1 MKLFFYEFK
10 KVLNKRIFLIVL
22 ALCLAVNGFL
32 LYSAQNNDEN
42 NLRLTYSDEY
52 GKMLDE
58 YSSIPIDEAKKQVDN
73 ELLAYEISGML
84 ESMAQADNEELIESY
99 TSELEEYRKN
109 NPEAYQKALNM
120 NSQGE
125 DSFWKNS
132 FLYDISQQ
140 IEYIKSYPDFIDE
153 MYDRANTQSA
163 SSIFGDEN
171 SFSYKT
177 LYKTADDYAHLKETE
192 LSLVNSDA
200 FTATVNYG
208 LTDIFVIAV
217 VLLIC
222 IYLFGYERDKGLY
235 SLIRCTKF
243 GRLKT
248 IISKLAVLFVL
259 SAVVSVLFVSSDFI
273 VNTFLYGI
281 TDLSVNVQSIS
292 EFRNCTLSV
301 TTGRFLMLFAL
312 AKIIGIL
319 IISALFAL
327 VFMCF
332 SSSAAMYL
340 TGLGA
345 VGAEYLL
352 YILIGQNSYLNLLRY
367 INVFYILDVGE
378 FFGSYLNLNIFSD
391 AVTSVPIVLSV
402 FGIVFVLCAVFSC
415 IVFCRRNQQKKTNV
429 FSRLFEKFKSRFF
442 KINGST
448 SVLKGEIFKFTVQ
461 NKMAVLLIL
470 LVLFAVV
477 SSFGTVR
484 YPYSEISDADYK
496 AYMEYLEGD
505 ITSEKE
511 NYIAQQQ
518 EYFDGLIRRLNEIAE
533 NDKLSESTKQAMS
546 KSIENILNSKGVA
559 FERVS
564 EQYSRLLELKESGVN
579 ARFIDE
585 NIYSTFVSSKTRE
598 WNDFALLSLVLL
610 IAVPCVFTVEYKNKM
625 INLIRP
631 TVNGK
636 ARLFIRKTAVLLM
649 FTLVSFAAVYLPY
662 LIRFMS
668 TYGTNSLATPIVC
681 VFENLQNSYFSVI
694 GAALTNLLCYLLMAL
709 AVTFVITAASIITRS
724 NMFTMVLSTVLIII
738 PCLAVYSA
746 DPLRI
751 GYCIVNNHIAA
762 LIIACVISIAIVVS
776 FTVISE
782 LKFTQTKMLGRKMPT
797 LKIIKKHI

>member
-1 MKLFFYEFK
+1 MKLFIYELK

-22 ALCLAVNGFL
+22 ALCLVINGFL
-32 LYSAQNNDEN
+32 LYSSQNTEEN

-58 YSSIPIDEAKKQVDN
+58 YSSMPLDDAKKQIDN
-73 ELLAYEISGML
+73 ELLAYEISGRL
-84 ESMAQADNEELIESY
+84 ESLAQADNEELIESY
-99 TSELEEYRKN
+99 TSELEEYRKS
-109 NPEAYQKALNM
+109 NPEAYKKAVEM
-120 NSQGE
+120 SESGE
-125 DSFWKNS
+125 ESFWKNS

-140 IEYIKSYPDFIDE
+140 IEYINSYPDFISE
-153 MYDRANTQSA
+153 MYDRAKAQSA
-163 SSIFGDEN
+163 SSIFGDKN
-171 SFSYKT
+171 SFSYKN
-177 LYKTADDYAHLKETE
+177 LYKTAEDYSGLKDTK
-192 LSLVNSDA
+192 LSLVNSDSL
-200 FTATVNYG
+200 TATVKYG
-208 LTDIFVIAV
+208 LTDFFVIAV

-281 TDLSVNVQSIS
+281 TDLSVNVQSIT

-301 TTGRFLMLFAL
+301 TAGQFLLLFAL
-312 AKIIGIL
+312 AKIIGIFV
-319 IISALFAL
+319 ISSLLAL
-327 VFMCF
+327 VFICF

-352 YILIGQNSYLNLLRY
+352 YSLIGQNSFLNLLKY
-367 INVFYILDVGE
+367 INIFYILDGGE
-378 FFGSYLNLNIFSD
+378 FFGSYLNLNIFSN
-391 AVTSVPIVLSV
+391 AFTSVPIVLAV
-402 FGIVFVLCAVFSC
+402 FGAVIILCTVFSC
-415 IVFCRRNQQKKTNV
+415 IVFCKRNQQKKANV
-429 FSRLFEKFKSRFF
+429 FSKLFEKVKSKFF
-442 KINGST
+442 RINGST
-448 SVLKGEIFKFTVQ
+448 SVLKGEIFKFNVQ
-461 NKMAVLLIL
+461 NKMAVVLTL

-484 YPYSEISDADYK
+484 YPYSEVSDVDYK

-511 NYIAQQQ
+511 TYISEQQ
-518 EYFDGLIRRLNEIAE
+518 EYFAGLRQRLDEIAE
-533 NDKLSESTKQAMS
+533 NSELSESTKQAMS

-598 WNDFALLSLVLL
+598 WSNFALLCLVLL
-610 IAVPCVFTVEYKNKM
+610 IAVPYVFSVEYKNGM

-631 TVNGK
+631 TRNGK
-636 ARLFIRKTAVLLM
+636 TKLFVRKISVLFM
-649 FTLVSFAAVYLPY
+649 FTLLLFIAVYLPY
-662 LIRFMS
+662 LIRFVS
-668 TYGTNSLATPIVC
+668 TYGTNSFATPIVC
-681 VFENLQNSYFSVI
+681 IFENLQSSSFSVM
-694 GAALTNLLCYLLMAL
+694 GAMIVNLLCSLLLAL
-709 AVTFVITAASIITRS
+709 AVVSIITALSIITES
-724 NMFTMVLSTVLIII
+724 NMFTMVLSIVLIII

-746 DPLRI
+746 ESVRI
-751 GYCIVNNHIAA
+751 GWCIANNCVAA
-762 LIIACVISIAIVVS
+762 LVVCILSVAIFVIMTAIS
-776 FTVISE
+776 Q
-782 LKFTQTKMLGRKMPT
+782 LKFTKSRIRRK
-797 LKIIKKHI
+797 KNADS

>member
-1 MKLFFYEFK
+1 MKLFIYELK

-22 ALCLAVNGFL
+22 ALCLVINGFL
-32 LYSAQNNDEN
+32 LYSSQNTEEN

-58 YSSIPIDEAKKQVDN
+58 YSSMPLDDAKKQIDN
-73 ELLAYEISGML
+73 ELLAYEISGRL
-84 ESMAQADNEELIESY
+84 ESLAQADNEELIESY
-99 TSELEEYRKN
+99 TSELEEYRKS
-109 NPEAYQKALNM
+109 NPEAYKKAVEM
-120 NSQGE
+120 SESGE
-125 DSFWKNS
+125 ESFWKNS

-140 IEYIKSYPDFIDE
+140 IEYINSYPDFISE
-153 MYDRANTQSA
+153 MYDRAKAQSA
-163 SSIFGDEN
+163 SSIFGNKN
-171 SFSYKT
+171 SFSYKN
-177 LYKTADDYAHLKETE
+177 LYKTAEDYSGLKDTK
-192 LSLVNSDA
+192 LSLVNSDSL
-200 FTATVNYG
+200 TATVKYG
-208 LTDIFVIAV
+208 LTDFFVIAV

-248 IISKLAVLFVL
+248 IIAKLAVLFVL
-259 SAVVSVLFVSSDFI
+259 SAFVSVLFISADFI
-273 VNTFLYGI
+273 VNTFLYGS

-301 TTGRFLMLFAL
+301 TAGQFLLLFVL
-312 AKIIGIL
+312 AKIIGIFV
-319 IISALFAL
+319 ISSLLAL
-327 VFMCF
+327 VFICF

-352 YILIGQNSYLNLLRY
+352 YTLIGQNSFLNLLKY
-367 INVFYILDVGE
+367 INIFYILDGGE
-378 FFGSYLNLNIFSD
+378 FFGSYLNLNIFSN
-391 AVTSVPIVLSV
+391 AFTSVPIVLAV
-402 FGIVFVLCAVFSC
+402 FGAVIILCTVFSC
-415 IVFCRRNQQKKTNV
+415 IVFCKRNQQKKANV
-429 FSRLFEKFKSRFF
+429 FSKLFEKIKSRFF
-442 KINGST
+442 RINGST

-461 NKMAVLLIL
+461 NKMAVVLVL

-484 YPYSEISDADYK
+484 YPYSEVSDADYK

-511 NYIAQQQ
+511 SYIIEQQ
-518 EYFDGLIRRLNEIAE
+518 EYFDGLRQRLDEIAE
-533 NDKLSESTKQAMS
+533 NSELSESTKQAMS

-585 NIYSTFVSSKTRE
+585 NIYSTFVSGKTRE
-598 WNDFALLSLVLL
+598 WSNFALLCLVLL
-610 IAVPCVFTVEYKNKM
+610 IAVPYVFSVEYKNGM

-631 TVNGK
+631 TRNGK
-636 ARLFIRKTAVLLM
+636 TKLFVRKIAVLLM
-649 FTLVSFAAVYLPY
+649 FTLLSYISVYLPY
-662 LIRFMS
+662 LIRFIS
-668 TYGTNSLATPIVC
+668 TYGTNSFATPIVC
-681 VFENLQNSYFSVI
+681 IFENLQSSAFSVMS
-694 GAALTNLLCYLLMAL
+694 AMFVNLLCSLLLAL
-709 AVTFVITAASIITRS
+709 AVVSIITALSIITES
-724 NMFTMVLSTVLIII
+724 NMFTLVLSTVLIII

-746 DPLRI
+746 ESVRI
-751 GYCIVNNHIAA
+751 GWCIANNCVAA
-762 LIIACVISIAIVVS
+762 LVVVCILSVAIFVIMTAIS
-776 FTVISE
+776 Q
-782 LKFTQTKMLGRKMPT
+782 LKFTKSRIRRK
-797 LKIIKKHI
+797 KNADS

>member
-1 MKLFFYEFK
+1 MKLFIYELK

-22 ALCLAVNGFL
+22 ALCLVINGFL
-32 LYSAQNNDEN
+32 LYSSQNTEEN

-58 YSSIPIDEAKKQVDN
+58 YSSMPLDDAKKQIDN
-73 ELLAYEISGML
+73 ELLAYEISGRL
-84 ESMAQADNEELIESY
+84 ESLAQADNEELIESY
-99 TSELEEYRKN
+99 TSELEEYRKS
-109 NPEAYQKALNM
+109 NPEAYKKAVEM
-120 NSQGE
+120 SESGE
-125 DSFWKNS
+125 ESFWKNS

-140 IEYIKSYPDFIDE
+140 IEYINSYPDFISE
-153 MYDRANTQSA
+153 MYDRAKAQSA
-163 SSIFGDEN
+163 SSIFGDKN
-171 SFSYKT
+171 SFSYKN
-177 LYKTADDYAHLKETE
+177 LYKTAEDYSGLKDTK
-192 LSLVNSDA
+192 LSLVNSDSL
-200 FTATVNYG
+200 TATVKYG
-208 LTDIFVIAV
+208 LTDFFVIAV

-248 IISKLAVLFVL
+248 IIAKLAVLFVL
-259 SAVVSVLFVSSDFI
+259 SAFVSVLFISADFI
-273 VNTFLYGI
+273 VNTFLYGS

-292 EFRNCTLSV
+292 EFRNCALSV
-301 TTGRFLMLFAL
+301 TAGQFLLLFVL
-312 AKIIGIL
+312 AKIIGIFV
-319 IISALFAL
+319 ISSLLAL
-327 VFMCF
+327 VFICF

-352 YILIGQNSYLNLLRY
+352 YTLIGQNSFLNLLKY
-367 INVFYILDVGE
+367 INIFYILDGGE
-378 FFGSYLNLNIFSD
+378 FFGSYLNLNIFSN
-391 AVTSVPIVLSV
+391 AFTSVPIVLAV
-402 FGIVFVLCAVFSC
+402 FGAVIILCTVFSC
-415 IVFCRRNQQKKTNV
+415 IVFCKRNQQKKANV
-429 FSRLFEKFKSRFF
+429 FSKLFKKNKSRFF
-442 KINGST
+442 RINGST

-461 NKMAVLLIL
+461 NKMAVVLVL

-484 YPYSEISDADYK
+484 YPYSEVSDADYK

-511 NYIAQQQ
+511 TYISEQQ
-518 EYFDGLIRRLNEIAE
+518 EYFAGLRQRLDEIAVNGE
-533 NDKLSESTKQAMS
+533 LSESTKQAMS

-598 WNDFALLSLVLL
+598 WSNFALLCLVLL
-610 IAVPCVFTVEYKNKM
+610 IAVPYVFSVEYKNGM

-631 TVNGK
+631 TRNGK
-636 ARLFIRKTAVLLM
+636 TKLFVRKISVLFM
-649 FTLVSFAAVYLPY
+649 FTLLLFIAVYLPY
-662 LIRFMS
+662 LIRFVS
-668 TYGTNSLATPIVC
+668 TYGTNSFATPIVC
-681 VFENLQNSYFSVI
+681 IFENLQSSSFSVM
-694 GAALTNLLCYLLMAL
+694 GAMIVNLLCSLLLAL
-709 AVTFVITAASIITRS
+709 AVVSIITALSIITES
-724 NMFTMVLSTVLIII
+724 NMFTMVLSIVLIII

-746 DPLRI
+746 ESVRI
-751 GYCIVNNHIAA
+751 GWCIANNCVAA
-762 LIIACVISIAIVVS
+762 LVVVCILSVAIFVIMTAIS
-776 FTVISE
+776 Q
-782 LKFTQTKMLGRKMPT
+782 LKFTKSRIRRK
-797 LKIIKKHI
+797 KNADS

>member
-1 MKLFFYEFK
+1 MKLFIYELK
-10 KVLNKRIFLIVL
+10 KVLNKRIFLVVL
-22 ALCLAVNGFL
+22 ALCLVINGFL
-32 LYSAQNNDEN
+32 LYSSQNTEEN

-58 YSSIPIDEAKKQVDN
+58 YSSMSLDEAKKQIED
-73 ELLAYEISGML
+73 ELLAYEISGRL
-84 ESMAQADNEELIESY
+84 ESLAQADNEELIESY

-109 NPEAYQKALNM
+109 NPEAYKKAVEM
-120 NSQGE
+120 SESGE
-125 DSFWKNS
+125 ESFWKNS

-140 IEYIKSYPDFIDE
+140 IEYINSYPDFISE
-153 MYDRANTQSA
+153 MYDRAKAQSA

-171 SFSYKT
+171 SFSYKN
-177 LYKTADDYAHLKETE
+177 LYKTADDYSGLKDTK
-192 LSLVNSDA
+192 LSLVNSES
-200 FTATVNYG
+200 FTATVKYG
-208 LTDIFVIAV
+208 LTDFFVIAV

-248 IISKLAVLFVL
+248 IIAKLAVLFAL
-259 SAVVSVLFVSSDFI
+259 SAFVSVLFILSDFT
-273 VNTFLYGI
+273 VNTFLYGS

-301 TTGRFLMLFAL
+301 MTGQFLLLFAF
-312 AKIIGIL
+312 AKIIGIFV
-319 IISALFAL
+319 ISSLLAL
-327 VFMCF
+327 VFICF

-352 YILIGQNSYLNLLRY
+352 YSLIGQNSFLNLLKH
-367 INVFYILDVGE
+367 INIFYIFDGSE
-378 FFGSYLNLNIFSD
+378 FFGSYLNLNIFSN
-391 AVTSVPIVLSV
+391 AVTSVPIVLAV
-402 FGIVFVLCAVFSC
+402 FGAVFILCAVFSC
-415 IVFCRRNQQKKTNV
+415 IVFCKRNQQKKANV
-429 FSRLFEKFKSRFF
+429 FSKLFEKIKSRFF
-442 KINGST
+442 RINGST
-448 SVLKGEIFKFTVQ
+448 SVLKGELFKFTVQ
-461 NKMAVLLIL
+461 NKMAVVLIL

-484 YPYSEISDADYK
+484 YPYSEVSDADYK

-505 ITSEKE
+505 ITPEKE
-511 NYIAQQQ
+511 GYIAEQQ
-518 EYFDGLIRRLNEIAE
+518 EYFDGLRQRLDEIAVNGE
-533 NDKLSESTKQAMS
+533 LSESTKQAMS

-564 EQYSRLLELKESGVN
+564 EQYSRLVELKESGVN

-598 WNDFALLSLVLL
+598 WNDFALLCLVLL
-610 IAVPCVFTVEYKNKM
+610 IAVPYVFSVEYKNGM

-631 TVNGK
+631 TRNGK
-636 ARLFIRKTAVLLM
+636 TKLFIRKIAVLLM
-649 FTLVSFAAVYLPY
+649 FTLLSFISVYLPY
-662 LIRFMS
+662 LIRFIR
-668 TYGTNSLATPIVC
+668 TYGTNSFATPIVC
-681 VFENLQNSYFSVI
+681 IFENLQSSAFSVMDAI
-694 GAALTNLLCYLLMAL
+694 LVNLLCSLLLAL
-709 AVTFVITAASIITRS
+709 AVVSVIAALSIITES

-746 DPLRI
+746 ESVRI
-751 GYCIVNNHIAA
+751 GWCIANNCVAA
-762 LIIACVISIAIVVS
+762 LVIVCTLCVAISVVMTAIS
-776 FTVISE
+776 Q
-782 LKFTQTKMLGRKMPT
+782 LKFTKSRIRRK
-797 LKIIKKHI
+797 KNADS

>member
-1 MKLFFYEFK
+1 MKLFIYELK

-22 ALCLAVNGFL
+22 ALCLVINGFL
-32 LYSAQNNDEN
+32 LYSSQNTEEN

-58 YSSIPIDEAKKQVDN
+58 YSSMPLDKAKKQIEN
-73 ELLAYEISGML
+73 ELLAYEISGRL
-84 ESMAQADNEELIESY
+84 ESLAKADNEELIESY
-99 TSELEEYRKN
+99 TYELEEYRKSK
-109 NPEAYQKALNM
+109 PEAYKKAVEM
-120 NSQGE
+120 SESGE
-125 DSFWKNS
+125 ESFWKNS

-140 IEYIKSYPDFIDE
+140 IEYINSYPDFISE
-153 MYDRANTQSA
+153 MYDRAKAQSA

-171 SFSYKT
+171 SFSYKN
-177 LYKTADDYAHLKETE
+177 LYKTADDYSGLKETK
-192 LSLVNSDA
+192 LSLVNSES
-200 FTATVNYG
+200 FTATVKYG
-208 LTDIFVIAV
+208 LTDFFVIAV

-222 IYLFGYERDKGLY
+222 IYLFGYEREKGLY

-259 SAVVSVLFVSSDFI
+259 SAFVSILFI
-273 VNTFLYGI
+273 SANFIINTFLYGS
-281 TDLSVNVQSIS
+281 TDLIVNVQSIS

-301 TTGRFLMLFAL
+301 TAGQFLLLFAL
-312 AKIIGIL
+312 AKIIGIFV
-319 IISALFAL
+319 ISSLLAL
-327 VFMCF
+327 VFICF

-352 YILIGQNSYLNLLRY
+352 YTLIGQNSLLNLLKY
-367 INVFYILDVGE
+367 INIFYILDGGE
-378 FFGSYLNLNIFSD
+378 FFGSYLNLNIFSN
-391 AVTSVPIVLSV
+391 ALTSVPIVLAV
-402 FGIVFVLCAVFSC
+402 FGTVFILCTVFSC
-415 IVFCRRNQQKKTNV
+415 IVFCKRNQQKKANV
-429 FSRLFEKFKSRFF
+429 FSKLFEKIKSKFF
-442 KINGST
+442 RINGST
-448 SVLKGEIFKFTVQ
+448 SVFKGELFKFTVQ
-461 NKMAVLLIL
+461 NKMAVVLIL

-505 ITSEKE
+505 ITSEKKG
-511 NYIAQQQ
+511 YIAEQQQ
-518 EYFDGLIRRLNEIAE
+518 YFDGLRQRLDEIAVNSE
-533 NDKLSESTKQAMS
+533 LSESTKQAMS

-564 EQYSRLLELKESGVN
+564 QQYSRLLELKESGVD

-598 WNDFALLSLVLL
+598 WNDFALLCLVLL
-610 IAVPCVFTVEYKNKM
+610 IAVPCVFSVEYKNGM

-631 TVNGK
+631 TKNGK
-636 ARLFIRKTAVLLM
+636 TRLFFRKIAVLLM
-649 FTLVSFAAVYLPY
+649 FTLLSFIAVYLPY
-662 LIRFMS
+662 LIRFVS
-668 TYGTNSLATPIVC
+668 TYGTNSFTTPIVC
-681 VFENLQNSYFSVI
+681 IFENLQSSSFSVMSAMI
-694 GAALTNLLCYLLMAL
+694 VNLLCSMLLAL
-709 AVTFVITAASIITRS
+709 AVVSVITALSIITES

-746 DPLRI
+746 ESVRI
-751 GYCIVNNHIAA
+751 GYCIANNCVAA
-762 LIIACVISIAIVVS
+762 LVVVCILSVAISVVM
-776 FTVISE
+776 TVISQ
-782 LKFTQTKMLGRKMPT
+782 LKFTKSRIRRK
-797 LKIIKKHI
+797 KNADS

>member
-1 MKLFFYEFK
+1 MKLFIYELK
-10 KVLNKRIFLIVL
+10 KVLNKRIFLVVL
-22 ALCLAVNGFL
+22 ALCLVINGFL
-32 LYSAQNNDEN
+32 LYSSQNIEEN

-58 YSSIPIDEAKKQVDN
+58 YSSIPLDEAKKKIEN
-73 ELLAYEISGML
+73 ELLAYEISGRL
-84 ESMAQADNEELIESY
+84 ESLAQADNEELIESY
-99 TSELEEYRKN
+99 TSELEEYRKS
-109 NPEAYQKALNM
+109 NPEAYKKAVEM
-120 NSQGE
+120 SESGE
-125 DSFWKNS
+125 ESFWKNS

-140 IEYIKSYPDFIDE
+140 IEYINSYPDFISE
-153 MYDRANTQSA
+153 MHDRAKAQSA

-171 SFSYKT
+171 SFSYKN
-177 LYKTADDYAHLKETE
+177 LYKTADDYSGLKDTK
-192 LSLVNSDA
+192 LRLINSDSL
-200 FTATVNYG
+200 TATVKYG
-208 LTDIFVIAV
+208 LTDFFVIAV

-248 IISKLAVLFVL
+248 IISKLAVLFAL
-259 SAVVSVLFVSSDFI
+259 SAFVSVLFILSDFT
-273 VNTFLYGI
+273 VNTFLYGS

-301 TTGRFLMLFAL
+301 TTGQFLLLFAL
-312 AKIIGIL
+312 AKIIGIFV
-319 IISALFAL
+319 ISSLLAL
-327 VFMCF
+327 VFICF

-352 YILIGQNSYLNLLRY
+352 YTLIGQNSFLNLLKY
-367 INVFYILDVGE
+367 INIFYILDGGE
-378 FFGSYLNLNIFSD
+378 FFGSYLNLNIFSN
-391 AVTSVPIVLSV
+391 AVTSVPIVLAA
-402 FGIVFVLCAVFSC
+402 FGIVFLLCTVFSC
-415 IVFCRRNQQKKTNV
+415 IVFCKRNQQKKANV
-429 FSRLFEKFKSRFF
+429 FSKLFEKIKSQFF
-442 KINGST
+442 RINGST

-461 NKMAVLLIL
+461 NKMALVLIL
-470 LVLFAVV
+470 LVLFAVF

-511 NYIAQQQ
+511 SYIAEQQ
-518 EYFDGLIRRLNEIAE
+518 EYFDGLRQRLDEIAVNGE
-533 NDKLSESTKQAMS
+533 LSESTKQAMS

-564 EQYSRLLELKESGVN
+564 QQYSRLLELKESGVD

-598 WNDFALLSLVLL
+598 WNDFALLCLILL
-610 IAVPCVFTVEYKNKM
+610 IAVPYVFSVEYKNGM

-631 TVNGK
+631 TRNGK
-636 ARLFIRKTAVLLM
+636 TKLFVRKIAVLLL
-649 FTLVSFAAVYLPY
+649 FTLLSFIAVYLPY
-662 LIRFMS
+662 LIRFIS
-668 TYGTNSLATPIVC
+668 TYGTNSFTTPIVC
-681 VFENLQNSYFSVI
+681 IFENLQSSSFSVMSAMI
-694 GAALTNLLCYLLMAL
+694 VNLLCSLLLAL
-709 AVTFVITAASIITRS
+709 AVVSVITALSIITES

-746 DPLRI
+746 ESVRI
-751 GYCIVNNHIAA
+751 GYCVANNCVAA
-762 LIIACVISIAIVVS
+762 LVVVCILSVAISVVM
-776 FTVISE
+776 TVISQ
-782 LKFTQTKMLGRKMPT
+782 LKFTKSRIRRK
-797 LKIIKKHI
+797 KNADS